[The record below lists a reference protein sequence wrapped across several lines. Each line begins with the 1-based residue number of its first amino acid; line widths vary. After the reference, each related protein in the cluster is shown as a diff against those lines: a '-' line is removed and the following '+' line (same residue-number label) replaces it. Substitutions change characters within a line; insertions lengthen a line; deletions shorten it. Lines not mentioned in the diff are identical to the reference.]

1 MLTTEYGIRKT
12 EYGLRF
18 MNDKDD
24 MINNQ
29 LLSRGI
35 KDERVLEAMYNVPRE
50 LFVPADLIDN
60 AYDDGPLPIGEDQ
73 TISQPYIVALMTE
86 LLELKG
92 PERVLEIGTG
102 SAYQTAILASIA
114 AQVYSVESI
123 VSLAEKAKK
132 IIEELGYEN
141 VIIKIGNGY
150 KGWPEEGPFD
160 AIIVTCAPLK
170 IPEELIAQLKDGGR
184 MVIPV
189 GAREFGQRLILIK
202 NERGKFT
209 EEDYGGV
216 MFVPMVKNSAKQ

>member
-1 MLTTEYGIRKT
+1 
-12 EYGLRF
+12 
-18 MNDKDD
+18 MNDKTD

-29 LLSRGI
+29 LIARGI

-50 LFVPADLIDN
+50 LFVPAELVDN

-92 PERVLEIGTG
+92 SERVLEIGTG
-102 SAYQTAILASIA
+102 SAYQTAILANLA
-114 AQVYSVESI
+114 AQVYSVEF
-123 VSLAEKAKK
+123 VESLGEKAKK
-132 IIEELGYEN
+132 IIKELGYEN
-141 VIIKIGNGY
+141 VEIKTGDGY

-170 IPEELIAQLKDGGR
+170 IPEELLAQLKDGGR

-189 GAREFGQRLILIK
+189 GARESGQRLILVK
-202 NERGKFT
+202 NEHRKFT

-216 MFVPMVKNSAKQ
+216 MFVPMVKTE